1 MRAALPCEIRS
12 TKKFSADN
20 NLCCCAASSDGET
33 VAFGGRGATVRI
45 YNNCLE
51 TSKLDSEAISLS
63 FHPDGTSLAVG
74 GEAGVVIWN
83 LSSEGR
89 RREELVGSPCVYQVA
104 FSPDGAMLLV
114 CHGDGNRLY
123 RRVICVDE
131 SSGRRSYKWELEG
144 SYTSRAMYCGAFS
157 PNSSRLVVAGMD
169 KIVYMWEPCTTPFTP
184 EPPTPDRK
192 SDRKNSERGGSG
204 ITIAYHNP
212 PNELRGHT
220 DWIACCAFSADSQT
234 LATGGHDGTC
244 RLWSVSNRN
253 CVRILPHLSAVVC
266 CTFVPWG
273 TAGSDLLVTGCD
285 TLVRLWGSGG
295 HSVVGKLHTD
305 TVEGVCI
312 YGKSKNRLL
321 TVSGDST
328 AREWMLL
335 RDKSV
340 LRILSRDCASIT
352 MLHPLITIGL
362 FGPAS
367 QLLTSRLR
375 RSLRSLFPSKLKK
388 VRKGKWIPPQ
398 SAD

>member
-131 SSGRRSYKWELEG
+131 SSGRRSYK
-144 SYTSRAMYCGAFS
+144 
-157 PNSSRLVVAGMD
+157 
-169 KIVYMWEPCTTPFTP
+169 
-184 EPPTPDRK
+184 
-192 SDRKNSERGGSG
+192 
-204 ITIAYHNP
+204 
-212 PNELRGHT
+212 
-220 DWIACCAFSADSQT
+220 
-234 LATGGHDGTC
+234 
-244 RLWSVSNRN
+244 
-253 CVRILPHLSAVVC
+253 
-266 CTFVPWG
+266 
-273 TAGSDLLVTGCD
+273 
-285 TLVRLWGSGG
+285 
-295 HSVVGKLHTD
+295 VG
-305 TVEGVCI
+305 
-312 YGKSKNRLL
+312 Y
-321 TVSGDST
+321 
-328 AREWMLL
+328 
-335 RDKSV
+335 
-340 LRILSRDCASIT
+340 
-352 MLHPLITIGL
+352 
-362 FGPAS
+362 
-367 QLLTSRLR
+367 LR
-375 RSLRSLFPSKLKK
+375 RCLM
-388 VRKGKWIPPQ
+388 
-398 SAD
+398 